1 MRSRR
6 PWQKH
11 GKQMPLAIKPPVSKL
26 LPMRAAQ
33 LAGRW
38 PIALDFSLSSMRCQ
52 SMPGAAPAGHPP
64 RIKLLDARLFAHKTG
79 DLEDIAFGGN

>member
-11 GKQMPLAIKPPVSKL
+11 DKQMPLATKPPVSKL
-26 LPMRAAQ
+26 LPMRAVQ

-38 PIALDFSLSSMRCQ
+38 R
-52 SMPGAAPAGHPP
+52 PGAAPAGHPP
-64 RIKLLDARLFAHKTG
+64 RIKLLGDRLLAQKTG